1 MSCHS
6 AASPV
11 RLSALLLVISA
22 SLVGAAPG
30 GAQPVPVPGRNSNLA
45 SGPAE
50 LDLTVTPPKIRGDFL
65 LKQDNEGSCTRGS
78 RNPKNILCGGN
89 DYGLVDAP
97 GIDPD
102 DVVRDAGA
110 GVYQSAD
117 GGDTWESTMLPGHV
131 LDTGS
136 TSLLRN
142 YKAFADITSRSG
154 AAGIA
159 FMSGIAFKSIPPNNT
174 SIAYLATFL
183 ELNNQENVRM
193 PFTHLYTVKLA
204 SVPATLLG
212 DPTKATAFIDKPWS
226 VVLPPQPGVMCT
238 INVPRPGRPALRQ
251 VIPDSPVL
259 IGYTVFTNL
268 DKDPN
273 LMLTFENI
281 VKVTNCGRNVGLP
294 RVVSIGHRQNG
305 ISLAVSPVP
314 GSRRVVAAWRR
325 FASQIGNL
333 SFTDAI
339 LAVVSNDNGST
350 WSLPK
355 VVASLC
361 PFQQSP
367 TAFTA
372 RVNTFPTVA
381 IDHKN
386 RISVAWSDRLR
397 GTNGACLPEG
407 QSRIVLSTSTN
418 GGQSWS
424 GPVVVDAG
432 NNVGHQI
439 TPSLTYG
446 GGTLLLLWKDL
457 RETAAKYF
465 DGFINEFPLLRAA
478 AGNPVP
484 PPAPPVQGPPYYHH
498 TIELYSKMANVDGAT
513 LQWGPSVRVS
523 QYKFGQSASD
533 TGPESVQKQWEIIN
547 LRLFQRGKKVFDGDY
562 ADAAGPPMLPPD
574 PTAGRTNWTI
584 DLGQAGDPV
593 FYGVWTSNRDVRRVA
608 AHTKFATDAN
618 GNALDSVPYT
628 PPGLT
633 TPIRPDSVGLFQAC
647 SPGPTTDFTKTMDQ
661 NLYGARIGLGSS
673 AFSPGNNKQ
682 VNEDAAR
689 EKGSDFQRA
698 FVVTVRND
706 SAAEKTYQFFIPPDF
721 RHPPGG
727 VVAFTQFPGPTVTDD
742 EATRIVTVAAKST
755 GSRTVFII
763 PDDIV
768 STTLNPKTQVR
779 VDVVE
784 LVGGAPADENASVYL
799 NSDPTAPEIEAPEI
813 EAAEIYTPEI
823 EAAEITV
830 HAAPEIEAPEIE
842 APEIEAPE
850 IEAPEIEAQGITAGS
865 FLTPEIEAPEIEA
878 PEIEAPEIEAKEI
891 GAPEIE
897 ANAITD
903 VTWPVENTGNTTAGY
918 IVRPTVGGNL
928 TGFNFQLVVS
938 RIVRQQTAKDCQP
951 TFSTMNK
958 VAVNIKNANAL
969 VDPAAV
975 ITPEELD
982 NATIWIARGERVFV
996 TLRVRGEEVFNP
1008 VANPTVLTVTQQA
1021 IDTTLL
1027 QAGVT
1032 QPPTFRGLPTG
1043 VVGEFY
1049 STPLVATFGT
1059 PPYSWTV
1066 AVGSTLPPGLAL
1078 ENTEGGWRIF
1088 GTPTTAGTFAFT
1100 LRVQDST
1107 FEPAPQVQFIR
1118 FSLTIVGPLSIVS
1131 TSAPGGFVG
1140 RPYSFTPQVTGGA
1153 RPYSFSLG
1161 YLSSLPDGLTLNEFT
1176 GEISGTPTQDSD
1188 GPHDFELIVEDAAG
1202 SSDSQLLAI
1211 TVQLE
1216 LEAGDLIVAD
1226 GEVNFSQPSG
1236 ALWRV
1241 TPDGEFYQMIATFP
1255 GHPNAL
1261 AQEASGSILIA
1272 DAVRD
1277 GIYRVTPDHV
1287 QTVYDGDQLSGP
1299 VGLAVTPAGQ
1309 IIVGDN
1315 ANDRVYRLAPDGSR
1329 ITQIAT
1335 LPSSPFELQS
1345 VSVAGH
1351 PSGNMYVAN
1360 GDTSGVTLFSISPAE
1375 VVTQI
1380 TITNPSEGPLPTA
1393 VGDLAVDT
1401 SGNLVI
1407 ADFGFGEAPPRI
1419 FVLTIAGVIVNVIT
1433 LSDATIGINMTGID
1447 VESSGA
1453 YVVSVNFG
1461 NAVRRVVIPFEGGPI
1476 ITTVISGEQ
1485 GLTFPN
1491 DVIIFRSNGGS
1502 Q

>member
-1 MSCHS
+1 MTCHS
-6 AASPV
+6 PASAV
-11 RLSALLLVISA
+11 RLLAPLLVISA
-22 SLVGAAPG
+22 SMVGPAPVG
-30 GAQPVPVPGRNSNLA
+30 GGQLPVPVPGRNANLA

-65 LKQDNEGSCTRGS
+65 LKQDNEGSCARGS

-110 GVYQSAD
+110 GVYWSGD

-136 TSLLRN
+136 TSLLRS
-142 YKAFADITSRSG
+142 YKAFADITTRSG

-159 FMSGIAFKSIPPNNT
+159 FMSGIAFKSTNNT

-183 ELNNQENVRM
+183 ELNNQENNST
-193 PFTHLYTVKLA
+193 PFTHLHTVKLD
-204 SVPATLLG
+204 SVPERFLG

-238 INVPRPGRPALRQ
+238 PIHVPRPDGTVVTQ

-268 DKDPN
+268 EQDPN
-273 LMLTFENI
+273 LMVTFEKI
-281 VKVTNCGRNVGLP
+281 AKVTNCGRNVGS
-294 RVVSIGHRQNG
+294 RRIVGIGHRQNG

-314 GSRRVVAAWRR
+314 NSKRVVAVWRR
-325 FASQIGNL
+325 FASQIEHV

-339 LAVVSNDNGST
+339 LAVVSNDNGQS

-355 VVASLC
+355 VVALIC

-367 TAFTA
+367 TGFTA

-397 GTNGACLPEG
+397 DSGGTCRAEG

-418 GGQSWS
+418 GGQSWA
-424 GPVVVDAG
+424 GPVVLDAG
-432 NNVGHQI
+432 NGAGHQI

-446 GGTLLLLWKDL
+446 GGTTLLIWKDL
-457 RETAAKYF
+457 RETAAEYF
-465 DGFINEFPLLRAA
+465 DGFINEFPLLKAA
-478 AGNPVP
+478 AGDPVP
-484 PPAPPVQGPPYYHH
+484 PPAPIVPGPPYYHH
-498 TIELYSKMANVDGAT
+498 TIELYSKMANVDGAN

-523 QYKFGQSASD
+523 QYKFGKSASD
-533 TGPESVQKQWEIIN
+533 TGPDSVQKQWEIIN
-547 LRLFQRGKKVFDGDY
+547 LRLFARGTKVFDSDY

-574 PTAGRTNWTI
+574 PAATPPRSRWTL
-584 DLGQAGDPV
+584 DTGQSGDPS

-608 AHTKFATDAN
+608 AHTDAS
-618 GNALDSVPYT
+618 GNTPVPYT

-633 TPIRPDSVGLFQAC
+633 GPIRPDSAPFFVGC
-647 SPGPTTDFTKTMDQ
+647 TPGPNTDFTKTMDQ
-661 NLYGARIGLGSS
+661 NLYGARIGLGTF

-682 VNEDAAR
+682 VTPEVAQNL
-689 EKGSDFQRA
+689 GSDFQRA
-698 FVVTVRND
+698 YVVTVRND
-706 SAAEKTYQFFIPPDF
+706 STVEKTYQLVIPLQF
-721 RHPPGG
+721 RNPPGG
-727 VVAFTQFPGPTVTDD
+727 SVAFTQFPSFPVTAA

-755 GSRTVFII
+755 ASRTVFIV
-763 PDDIV
+763 PDDV
-768 STTLNPKTQVR
+768 PATTLNPKTLVR
-779 VDVVE
+779 VDVTE
-784 LVGGAPADENASVYL
+784 LVGGVAGDENTSVYI
-799 NSDPTAPEIEAPEI
+799 NSDPSAPEIEAPEI
-813 EAAEIYTPEI
+813 EAREIYTPEI

-850 IEAPEIEAQGITAGS
+850 IEAPEIEAKS
-865 FLTPEIEAPEIEA
+865 FQTPEIEAPEIEA
-878 PEIEAPEIEAKEI
+878 PEIEAPEIEA
-891 GAPEIE
+891 PEIE
-897 ANAITD
+897 AAAITD
-903 VTWPVENTGNTTAGY
+903 ITWPVENTGNTTAGY
-918 IVRPTVGGNL
+918 VIRPTVEGSL
-928 TGFNFQLVVS
+928 TGFDFQLVVS
-938 RIVRQQTAKDCQP
+938 RIVRQSTAVDCQP
-951 TFSTMNK
+951 TFTTMNK
-958 VAVNIKNANAL
+958 VAVNIRNANGL
-969 VDPAAV
+969 VDPNA
-975 ITPEELD
+975 IISPEDLE
-982 NATIWIARGERVFV
+982 NATIWIARGERVIV
-996 TLRVRGEEVFNP
+996 TLRVRGA
-1008 VANPTVLTVTQQA
+1008 VAFDPAAHPTVLTVTQQA

-1032 QPPTFRGLPTG
+1032 EPPTFRGLPTG

-1059 PPYSWTV
+1059 PPYTWTV
-1066 AVGSTLPPGLAL
+1066 AEGSTLPPGLAL
-1078 ENTEGGWRIF
+1078 QNTEGGWRIV
-1088 GTPTTAGTFAFT
+1088 GTPTTAGTFSFT

-1118 FSLTIVGPLSIVS
+1118 FSLTIVGPLNIVT
-1131 TSAPGGFVG
+1131 TSVPGAFVG

-1161 YLSSLPDGLTLNEFT
+1161 ESPLPAGLTLNEFT

-1188 GPHDFELIVEDAAG
+1188 GPNNFELIVEDAAG
-1202 SSDSQLLAI
+1202 SFDFQSLAI
-1211 TVQLE
+1211 TVME
-1216 LEAGDLIVAD
+1216 IEAGDFIVAD
-1226 GEVNFSQPSG
+1226 GAVDFQEPTG
-1236 ALWRV
+1236 TLYRV
-1241 TPDGEFYQMIATFP
+1241 TPDGAFYDTIATLP

-1335 LPSSPFELQS
+1335 LPSSPSELQS

-1360 GDTSGVTLFSISPAE
+1360 GDTSGVTLFSISAAE

-1380 TITNPSEGPLPTA
+1380 TITNPSQGPLPTA

-1433 LSDATIGINMTGID
+1433 LSDATIGTNMTGID

-1453 YVVSVNFG
+1453 YVVAVNFG

-1476 ITTVISGEQ
+1476 ITTVISGTQ

-1491 DVIIFRSNGGS
+1491 DVIIFRSNGG